1 MFNFNELKKL
11 KFGEVFEN
19 IGSTTPKGNTGV
31 YDTQEYNNVMTG
43 AILCIGSAIAST
55 IISILLILG
64 IAALFFEIPL
74 GETDLSVSLDV
85 VMIGV
90 LIYTVVNKTK
100 AHNSWFEYIVSIIAM
115 VGILGDLFGMLAAVI
130 TIIVNP
136 VYAILLEVILVADI
150 IGRLFIMMG
159 YQSFSKRLRDEYNKQ
174 HVVMPTGT
182 IEAQVGAVQPQAS
195 QAPVPP
201 VAVVPV
207 QQKTCPYCGNA
218 VNTDAKFCKTC
229 GANVQ

>member
-31 YDTQEYNNVMTG
+31 YETQEYNNVMTG

-64 IAALFFEIPL
+64 VAALFFEIPL

-100 AHNSWFEYIVSIIAM
+100 AHNSWFEYIATIRKTQFRRASCYYPRKISPSTSACVSCCRM
-115 VGILGDLFGMLAAVI
+115 
-130 TIIVNP
+130 
-136 VYAILLEVILVADI
+136 
-150 IGRLFIMMG
+150 
-159 YQSFSKRLRDEYNKQ
+159 
-174 HVVMPTGT
+174 
-182 IEAQVGAVQPQAS
+182 
-195 QAPVPP
+195 
-201 VAVVPV
+201 
-207 QQKTCPYCGNA
+207 
-218 VNTDAKFCKTC
+218 
-229 GANVQ
+229 